1 MPLIPAYV
9 KSVTIVRKS
18 AKKEHSR
25 SDHGRKWDK
34 FPTCDLRDLLSCAI
48 SRLERVIIKQE
59 LETKTKN
66 LRPTT
71 RHDVSSRLG
80 AMPKKDCS
88 SDPKSHFR
96 VKRALIE
103 AIMAALNVSSFPP
116 TCAIYGNPTTI
127 PNLAYQPH
135 QPRTGIL
142 QCA

>member
-34 FPTCDLRDLLSCAI
+34 FPTCDLRDILSCAI

-71 RHDVSSRLG
+71 RHDVSRRLG
-80 AMPKKDCS
+80 SNAKKDYSGS
-88 SDPKSHFR
+88 SQ
-96 VKRALIE
+96 
-103 AIMAALNVSSFPP
+103 MAFSV
-116 TCAIYGNPTTI
+116 
-127 PNLAYQPH
+127 
-135 QPRTGIL
+135 
-142 QCA
+142 